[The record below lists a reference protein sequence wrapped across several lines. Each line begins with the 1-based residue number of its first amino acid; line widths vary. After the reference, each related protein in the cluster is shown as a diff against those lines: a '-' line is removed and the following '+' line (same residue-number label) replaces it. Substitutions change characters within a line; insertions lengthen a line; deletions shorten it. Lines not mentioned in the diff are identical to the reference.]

1 MNNYWTFEASESFL
15 IVSGRVTLP
24 THEWNFAGT
33 VKREMG
39 VSPAVQAARIVADI
53 VSAQEKLLPDTVH
66 GFGGY
71 GGFWRK
77 KWEDEKK

>member
-1 MNNYWTFEASESFL
+1 MNNYWTYEASDSFL

-33 VKREMG
+33 VKRETD
-39 VSPAVQAARIVADI
+39 VSPAVQAARIVSDI
-53 VSAQEKLLPDTVH
+53 VSAQEKYGTVP